1 LYFALLYRNNTINA
15 HPGDRRFN
23 IMGMTSASSDY
34 FERVAG
40 QWDQLRAG
48 YLKESVR
55 EAAIAKAYLRPE
67 MMVADVGTGTG
78 FVAAGLAPLV
88 SRVYALDGSSAMLE
102 VARRNLAAF
111 SNVVFQVADGST
123 LALEDGSVDAVFANM
138 YLHHCADPAAAI
150 REMVRVLKP
159 GGRLVITDMD
169 RHEHEWMRR
178 EMADEWLGFERG
190 QVKSWFRQ
198 ASLVNILVDATSQ
211 SCCATSTADQAANA
225 EISVFVATG
234 SRRVTGAREMVE
246 ASYGAVAESGKSG
259 CGCSADVSVSSE
271 SGCCSTAASGSCCA
285 SDNAMGLIQ
294 DDLAWVTGYTDEQL
308 ALVPAEAAN
317 LSLGCGNPTAMAS
330 LKPREVVL
338 DIGSGAGI
346 DAFYAARRVGTHGKV
361 IGLDM
366 TPAMLERA
374 RRSAE
379 EAGFGQVD
387 FRLGNAEEM
396 PVESGTVDVV
406 LSNCV
411 INLCEDKGKVFEE
424 AYRVLKDGGRLSIS
438 DMVSDGPFPLIWRS
452 DPAAWAGCV
461 HGALPEQEY
470 LDLVRLA
477 GFTDIKATR
486 SMSGGEAE
494 GVQVYSLS
502 VSAHKGAA
510 GEASTCCCHSSQ
522 HVSTDVIPLV
532 ASTNGPSGCCG

>member
-1 LYFALLYRNNTINA
+1 MA
-15 HPGDRRFN
+15 
-23 IMGMTSASSDY
+23 MTSASTDY
-34 FERVAG
+34 FERVAD
-40 QWDQLRAG
+40 QWDELRSG
-48 YLKESVR
+48 YFKESVR

-67 MMVADVGTGTG
+67 MVVADVGTGTG

-88 SRVYALDGSSAMLE
+88 SQVYALDGSPAMLE
-102 VARRNLAAF
+102 VAKHNLASF
-111 SNVVFQVADGST
+111 SNVVFQVSDGSSLSVDDAT
-123 LALEDGSVDAVFANM
+123 VDAVFANM
-138 YLHHCADPAAAI
+138 YLHHTPDPAAAI

-169 RHEHEWMRR
+169 RHDHEWMRQ
-178 EMADEWLGFERG
+178 EMADEWFGFERD
-190 QVKSWFRQ
+190 QIKSWFRE
-198 ASLVNILVDATSQ
+198 AGLVNVLIDCGSQ
-211 SCCATSTADQAANA
+211 SCCATSTTDAAAKA

-234 SRRVTGAREMVE
+234 SRRVVGAKE
-246 ASYGAVAESGKSG
+246 AVQANYGAVAESGRSE
-259 CGCSADVSVSSE
+259 CGCSPEASTPSDSR
-271 SGCCSTAASGSCCA
+271 CCSTGSSGSCCA
-285 SDNAMGLIQ
+285 PSNAMGLIE
-294 DDLAWVTGYTDEQL
+294 DDLSWVTGYTGEQL
-308 ALVPAEAAN
+308 ALVPAEAVN

-330 LKPREVVL
+330 LKPGEVVL

-346 DAFYAARRVGTHGKV
+346 DAFYAARRVGASGKV

-379 EAGFGQVD
+379 DAGLRQVD
-387 FRLGNAEEM
+387 FRFGNAEEM
-396 PVESGTVDVV
+396 PVEDKTVDVV

-438 DMVSDGPFPLIWRS
+438 DMVSDKPFPMIWRS
-452 DPAAWAGCV
+452 NPAAWGGV

-477 GFTDIKATR
+477 GFTNIKATR
-486 SMSGGEAE
+486 SFSGGEVE

-502 VSAHKGAA
+502 VSAQKGPV
-510 GEASTCCCHSSQ
+510 GEAGACCCESNELRL
-522 HVSTDVIPLV
+522 TDVIPLSIS
-532 ASTNGPSGCCG
+532 AKG